1 MRRLFIT
8 LLVVSFLVLPCTSI
22 AEETVSKKE
31 ALQWELKYRVEE
43 LNHLQLMYTMK
54 NAEMLRV
61 SKALRDLIAEEKEV
75 EKKEVPK
82 VTEDDK

>member
-8 LLVVSFLVLPCTSI
+8 LLVVSFLVLPCTAI
-22 AEETVSKKE
+22 AEDTVNKKE

-43 LNHLQLMYTMK
+43 LNHLQLMYNMK

-61 SKALRDLIAEEKEV
+61 SKALRDLIAKEKEV

-82 VTEDDK
+82 VVEDGK